1 MLLNEIYEKLDK
13 EYVRC
18 YFIKSKNL
26 EEQIENSCK
35 IRVYSECAEKI
46 REIIDRYNGKN
57 EKTIKAEIES
67 LRADLMEKGKK
78 YASMK
83 VSQAYD
89 QAMFEK
95 TGALYQECAK
105 MLEGAEI

>member
-46 REIIDRYNGKN
+46 KEIIDRYNSKN
-57 EKTIKAEIES
+57 EINIKMEIEN
-67 LRADLMEKGKK
+67 LRTNLMEKGNK

-89 QAMFEK
+89 QVMFEK
-95 TGALYQECAK
+95 TGAIYQECAK
-105 MLEGAEI
+105 MLEGVEI